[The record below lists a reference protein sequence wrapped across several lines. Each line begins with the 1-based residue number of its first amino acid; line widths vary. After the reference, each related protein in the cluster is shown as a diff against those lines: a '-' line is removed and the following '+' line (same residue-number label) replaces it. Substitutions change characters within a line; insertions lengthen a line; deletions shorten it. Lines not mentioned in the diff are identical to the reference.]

1 VTDAEFDFLRGFL
14 KSRSGLALAPE
25 KRYLVES
32 RLAPVC
38 QKHRLATL
46 ADLVA
51 RLRPLPD
58 PALARAVVEAMT
70 TNETFFFRD
79 RVPSTSSATCS
90 CRAVLRRR
98 RRRAACASG
107 APPPRPARS
116 PIPWP

>member
-1 VTDAEFDFLRGFL
+1 MTDAEFDFLRGFL

-58 PALARAVVEAMT
+58 PALA
-70 TNETFFFRD
+70 
-79 RVPSTSSATCS
+79 
-90 CRAVLRRR
+90 
-98 RRRAACASG
+98 
-107 APPPRPARS
+107 ARS
-116 PIPWP
+116 SRR